1 MLEKFG
7 AGEGDSRG
15 QNCWMASLTNG
26 FEYEQTAGDGEGQE
40 GVICCSPWDYKELG

>member
-26 FEYEQTAGDGEGQE
+26 LEYEQTAGDGEGQE
-40 GVICCSPWDYKELG
+40 GMI